1 MESHEVLR
9 QAIEPIGAK
18 KAAHE
23 LRVSSS
29 LVYKWC
35 EEDSSGARNPLDR
48 IQALVQCTGSRKPVE
63 WLCRQAGGYFVADPQ
78 VELAGFDA
86 EFIAHTQRM
95 LANFSELLQVISS
108 SMTDDGKVDQ
118 DEAKRIRQEWEELKG
133 YAESFVVACE
143 QGMFDTRD

>member
-35 EEDSSGARNPLDR
+35 EEDTSGARNPLDR
-48 IQALVQCTGSRKPVE
+48 IKSLIECTGSRTPVE
-63 WLCRQAGGYFVADPQ
+63 WLCRQAPVAPCHIPYSRLTGGRS
-78 VELAGFDA
+78 
-86 EFIAHTQRM
+86 QR
-95 LANFSELLQVISS
+95 SRIS
-108 SMTDDGKVDQ
+108 
-118 DEAKRIRQEWEELKG
+118 R
-133 YAESFVVACE
+133 
-143 QGMFDTRD
+143 

>member
-1 MESHEVLR
+1 MDSNEVLR
-9 QAIEPIGAK
+9 QAIESIGAK

-48 IQALVQCTGSRKPVE
+48 IKALLECTGSRKPIE

-86 EFIAHTQRM
+86 EYIAHTQRM
-95 LANFSELLQVISS
+95 LENFSVLLRVIST
-108 SMTDDGKVDQ
+108 SMTNDGKVDK
-118 DEAKRIRQEWEELKG
+118 DEAERIRQEWEELKG
-133 YAESFVVACE
+133 YAESFVAACE
-143 QGMFDTRD
+143 QGLFDQE